1 MHDTTIV
8 ERDWS
13 AVAASWDNL
22 VAYVDGHSGELTAAL
37 VERVAP
43 KPGDRVL
50 EVGAGPGSLAATWAR
65 LVGPDGVVVISDI
78 AAGMVEVAARRTGD
92 LCNVTVAVVDAS
104 AIDRPDD
111 TFDVVAS
118 RMALMFTPDP
128 AAAFS
133 EAHRVLRPGGR
144 LGVTTWADPQHNPWM
159 ACVGMAAIVNGLL
172 AGGPPTGPGGV
183 FSLGDPAQLERL
195 AAHAGFVETIVEQFD
210 ITIHA
215 DDIATHVQRVA
226 SLGGPLAAAFQHA
239 SPGQLAAVHRTA
251 SDLAAA
257 YITDT
262 GVEIPGR
269 ALLLSARHR

>member
-1 MHDTTIV
+1 M
-8 ERDWS
+8 
-13 AVAASWDNL
+13 
-22 VAYVDGHSGELTAAL
+22 
-37 VERVAP
+37 AP

-50 EVGAGPGSLAATWAR
+50 ELGAGPGSLAVTWSR
-65 LVGPDGVVVISDI
+65 LVGRDGSVVISDI
-78 AAGMVEVAARRTGD
+78 APGMVEVAARRSGD
-92 LCNVTVAVVDAS
+92 LSNVTVAVVDAS
-104 AIDRPDD
+104 AIDRPEH

-159 ACVGMAAIVNGLL
+159 AYVGMAAMINGVL

-195 AAHAGFVETIVEQFD
+195 ADQAGFVDTTVEHFD

-239 SPGQLAAVHRTA
+239 SPDQLAAVHRTA
-251 SDLAAA
+251 RDLTAA
-257 YITDT
+257 YITDS

-269 ALLLSARHR
+269 ALLLSTRHR